1 MGLAK
6 DVLERQLEL
15 ADADLKKHSDRLT
28 EAGLDQK
35 AQKKDPTWRSLNA
48 TRRQIRTRLQRVAE
62 IRTRDEELA
71 ARKASSADE
80 E

>member
-28 EAGLDQK
+28 EAGLDEK

-62 IRTRDEELA
+62 IRARDEELA
-71 ARKASSADE
+71 ARKASTADQA
-80 E
+80 

>member
-15 ADADLKKHSDRLT
+15 ATADLKKYSDRLT

-35 AQKKDPTWRSLNA
+35 AQKKGSDVAFAERDTSSDPHAS
-48 TRRQIRTRLQRVAE
+48 
-62 IRTRDEELA
+62 A
-71 ARKASSADE
+71 ACC
-80 E
+80 